1 MDDRMESEVL
11 MQFDVSAQSRKSL
24 ENLRKS
30 KEITKKVK
38 GLTDQCVKYIE
49 KNNSKQLINFISK
62 MDDNIKLNQLVDND
76 GFSLLHMAVFKNKQ
90 KSFDQLLVKA
100 KEDISPQEL
109 TEWVNLK
116 TTKD

>member
-1 MDDRMESEVL
+1 M
-11 MQFDVSAQSRKSL
+11 ASRKSL
-24 ENLRKS
+24 ESLRRS

-38 GLTDQCVKYIE
+38 GLTEQCVKYID

-62 MDDNIKLNQLVDND
+62 MDDDIKIDQLVDSE
-76 GFSLLHMAVFKNKQ
+76 GFSLLHLTVFKNKQ
-90 KSFDQLLVKA
+90 KSFDQLLAKA